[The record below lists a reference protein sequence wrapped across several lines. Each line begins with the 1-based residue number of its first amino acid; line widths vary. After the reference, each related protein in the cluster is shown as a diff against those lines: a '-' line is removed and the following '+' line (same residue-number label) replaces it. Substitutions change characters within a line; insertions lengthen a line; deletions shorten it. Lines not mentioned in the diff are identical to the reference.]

1 MEKGT
6 VPDTYRPTLYDFL
19 AYEALSFYS
28 AGEQAGVLPQDTFEF
43 MAESPI
49 FAPVAEFLQWEPDTA
64 DTDSAKLKAIRLYQ
78 ALLAFHQDDSDKTAF
93 IDADL
98 HRLTFGYNQAL
109 GPDKAALYGAALE
122 RFVGQWAD
130 HEIAAR
136 ALYEWAR
143 IVHGQGDFVQAHALA
158 SQGWDMY
165 PGSIGGALCYKLI
178 YEELFMSLLK
188 SILPALAILAAIF
201 PAGSSG
207 GEKQTY
213 T

>member
-1 MEKGT
+1 M
-6 VPDTYRPTLYDFL
+6 
-19 AYEALSFYS
+19 
-28 AGEQAGVLPQDTFEF
+28 
-43 MAESPI
+43 
-49 FAPVAEFLQWEPDTA
+49 
-64 DTDSAKLKAIRLYQ
+64 
-78 ALLAFHQDDSDKTAF
+78 
-93 IDADL
+93 
-98 HRLTFGYNQAL
+98 
-109 GPDKAALYGAALE
+109 
-122 RFVGQWAD
+122 GQWAD

-143 IVHGQGDFVQAHALA
+143 IVHGQGDYVQAHALA